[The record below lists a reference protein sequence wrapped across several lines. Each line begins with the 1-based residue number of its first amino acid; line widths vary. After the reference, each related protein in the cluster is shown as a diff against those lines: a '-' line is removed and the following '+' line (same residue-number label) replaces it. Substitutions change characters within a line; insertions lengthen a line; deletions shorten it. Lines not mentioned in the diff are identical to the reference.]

1 LFTLPHG
8 GRGGTV
14 QLKLAAGRAMSSD
27 CLFCKIANGD
37 IPAELLVEDDDLVA
51 FNDISPQAPV
61 HLLIIPKKHFATV
74 NDLTEADTEIV
85 SKLILC
91 AKTLASEK
99 GISES
104 GYRLLFNCNAQGG
117 QTVYH
122 LHLHLLGGRQ
132 LGALG

>member
-1 LFTLPHG
+1 
-8 GRGGTV
+8 
-14 QLKLAAGRAMSSD
+14 MSD
-27 CLFCKIANGD
+27 ECLFCKIANGD
-37 IPAELLVEDDDLVA
+37 IPTQLLVEDDDLVA

-61 HLLIIPKKHFATV
+61 HMLIVPKKHIATV
-74 NDLTEADTEIV
+74 NDLTEANAEIV
-85 SKLILC
+85 SKLIMC
-91 AKTLASEK
+91 AKTLAREQ

-104 GYRLLFNCNAQGG
+104 GYRLLLNCNAHGG

>member
-1 LFTLPHG
+1 
-8 GRGGTV
+8 
-14 QLKLAAGRAMSSD
+14 MSD
-27 CLFCKIANGD
+27 ECLFCKIANGEVS
-37 IPAELLVEDDDLVA
+37 AQLLVDDDDLVA

-61 HLLIIPKKHFATV
+61 HLLIIPKKHIATV
-74 NDLTEADTEIV
+74 NDLTDADADII
-85 SKLILC
+85 SKLTMC
-91 AKTLASEK
+91 AKTLAREQ

-104 GYRLLFNCNAQGG
+104 GYRLLLNCNAQGG

>member
-1 LFTLPHG
+1 
-8 GRGGTV
+8 
-14 QLKLAAGRAMSSD
+14 MSD
-27 CLFCKIANGD
+27 ECLFCKIANGD
-37 IPAELLVEDDDLVA
+37 ISTQLLMEDDDLVA

-61 HLLIIPKKHFATV
+61 HMLIVPKKHIATV
-74 NDLTEADTEIV
+74 NDLTEANAEIV
-85 SKLILC
+85 SKLIMC
-91 AKTLASEK
+91 AKTLAREQ

-104 GYRLLFNCNAQGG
+104 GYRLLLNCNAHGG

>member
-1 LFTLPHG
+1 M
-8 GRGGTV
+8 
-14 QLKLAAGRAMSSD
+14 LATGYAMSTD

-37 IPAELLVEDDDLVA
+37 IPAELVAEDDDLVA

-61 HLLIIPKKHFATV
+61 HLLIIPKKHLATV
-74 NDLTEADTEIV
+74 NDLTEADADIV

-91 AKTLASEK
+91 AKALASEN